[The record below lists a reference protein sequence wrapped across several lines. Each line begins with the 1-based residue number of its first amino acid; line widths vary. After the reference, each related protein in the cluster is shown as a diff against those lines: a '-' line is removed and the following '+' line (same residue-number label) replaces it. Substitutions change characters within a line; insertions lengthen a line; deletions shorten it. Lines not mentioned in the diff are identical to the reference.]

1 MDKCRV
7 TGLAVVAAAAVF
19 ADTVDPSHEVKWR
32 ADVTDGM
39 YNDAAN
45 WTDGVVPADGADG
58 HYGII
63 DFQSKDVTVRAPA
76 GGLTENSGTIFLGC
90 GAGTHTLTIDT
101 RGSFWEKKA
110 VKSINDWWY
119 SPFSLNL
126 TGSHVFNFEGGA
138 KNVAN
143 NDPVWK
149 FTDALF
155 TWTSTQL
162 TRQDFDLQSGTF
174 SFSKPLYLGSNG
186 GQVNFVIHPEASIQ
200 APGALQQRGNAV
212 THTTFLGGRHWLN
225 GIVLKDENAGRGT
238 TWLHV
243 TNDAFVASSGGL
255 SLGNRSA
262 INDAGNDGLATGCL
276 DVSGTARMEVTNEV
290 RVGSGKRDR
299 YNLRN
304 AGFLSLRDD
313 ASFYAHNE
321 VFVGDAQASTGTVT
335 MTERAVFDA
344 WSNVRI
350 GNLSN
355 AVGRVE
361 MSDDAVFHSR
371 GVFRPGSGQN
381 GAGDL
386 VMRDRARLDVGLATG
401 HWLSLGTGTGTARGR
416 VDMAD
421 ETVLTLGDWARIE
434 MTLGGDARAEI
445 VLSGHAQL
453 VGGLDSYVTNK
464 SEVVGNTSLELA
476 GESLL
481 STPAVYGAKPG
492 TCDPCM
498 SLVGDGGTLRA
509 AGNVSATAPFLSGCV
524 GTLRAGGL
532 KFDTHGFD
540 LIIDQDFSAAAD
552 APDAAFVKTGAGAL
566 TVRRASSHPRTR
578 VERGALVFGAG
589 VDRFG
594 RVLDVAPAAQLVLA
608 DASAAIV
615 ADEVVFTDT
624 LAIQLPEG
632 YELDQAHPVLVL
644 GTALTAAQL
653 AKVVVA
659 NPAEGRAYAFTT
671 SEDGKTVSVTVSA
684 ATAGV
689 LTWTGA
695 NGNTWQDAGNW
706 TPAGVPTHND
716 TATVASGAAIALD
729 GLASVGTLD
738 VTATAPVTVSG
749 ADALQ
754 VVGGVAVAPG
764 GALTLAAPVRAAGGA
779 TVKKTGAG
787 EATLSGANDATMTG
801 NWSLEGGVTTFASAA
816 ALGVDTVDAGALA
829 LSNCTFRYTGEAATV
844 TRPWALTGAFPAVFD
859 IVGDLTFADFRI
871 ALKQGDNGIV
881 KTGAG
886 VLTLEVPAGTTTLSS
901 WKESPRKSNVDPS
914 GHFAPSHGEVAS
926 WNGLGQLSVLEGR
939 LLIQGRGKAQTTV
952 KQEHHGAIG
961 GGNWAAAA
969 KPELYLKDVTMIQG
983 SGNGFHLQVDQQ
995 VRAGC
1000 PASSL
1005 VLDNADL
1012 TCNGLNLGYNKV
1024 NGNADEIHPSL
1035 AITNGTLNIGWNMS
1049 IPADVAGIS
1058 PIVRVGPGGAIRR
1071 ATSTVAG
1078 GVTFAR
1084 KIDAR
1089 FEDGGQ
1095 LEVGAPQ
1102 SLWLS
1107 STANGELAFT
1117 RGGGMKV
1124 NRVVCKT
1131 DRDVAFAFDG
1141 GCAEFTLNGGI
1152 SSADD
1157 PDKVCFRADAG
1168 GGELKV
1174 GAGVTHALAMPLR
1187 GEGAF
1192 TKTGAGT
1199 LILTNDLTYTVSDN
1213 QPVHTDKGT
1222 CTLKVANAGGVRVAE
1237 GTLFCVAGTTDA
1249 SARFSGTG
1257 TLGGTFGES
1266 FTLAVDREA
1275 ADGLT
1280 LAGAPRTVVADFGYT
1295 EEDPAPNGGSAV
1307 VAKVPDAD
1315 LFGATAWKAQNLGPG
1330 KVATFV
1336 RNAETGVVTA
1346 TFKSS
1351 GVVIYLR

>member
-1 MDKCRV
+1 MNKCIA
-7 TGLAVVAAAAVF
+7 TGLAAVAAAAVF
-19 ADTVDPSHEVKWR
+19 ADTVDPSHEVKWL
-32 ADVTDGM
+32 AGVTDGV

-45 WTDGVVPADGADG
+45 WTDGIVPADGADG

-76 GGLTENSGTIFLGC
+76 GGLTENSGTIFMGC

-155 TWTSTQL
+155 TWTSTQQ

-225 GIVLKDENAGRGT
+225 GIILKDGNSAQGA

-243 TNDAFVASSGGL
+243 TNDAVVASYGGL
-255 SLGNRSA
+255 SIGHRSA
-262 INDAGNDGLATGCL
+262 VNAEGRDGLSSGYL
-276 DVSGTARMEVTNEV
+276 DVSCTARMEVTNEV
-290 RVGSGKRDR
+290 CVGAGARSR

-304 AGFLSLRDD
+304 EGFLTLRDD
-313 ASFYAHNE
+313 ASFYANNN
-321 VFVGDAQASTGTVT
+321 VIVGDTQASTGTVT

-344 WSNVRI
+344 WSNVYI

-355 AVGRVE
+355 AVGRVLV
-361 MSDDAVFHSR
+361 SDDAVFHSR

-381 GAGDL
+381 GAGYL

-401 HWLSLGTGTGTARGR
+401 NWLSLGTGTGTALGR
-416 VDMAD
+416 VEMAD
-421 ETVLTLGDWARIE
+421 ETVLSLGDNARIE

-445 VLSGHAQL
+445 VLAGHAQL
-453 VGGLDSYVTNK
+453 VGGLNSYVTNK
-464 SEVVGNTSLELA
+464 SEIVGNTSLELA
-476 GESLL
+476 GESVAAL
-481 STPAVYGAKPG
+481 TGVFGAKPG
-492 TCDPCM
+492 TLEPCM
-498 SLVGDGGTLRA
+498 SLVGDGGTIRA
-509 AGNVSATAPFLSGCV
+509 AGNVVRATPFLSGCV
-524 GTLRAGGL
+524 GTLKAGGL
-532 KFDTHGFD
+532 TFDTHGFD
-540 LIIDQDFSAAAD
+540 LILDQDFAAADD
-552 APDAAFVKTGAGAL
+552 APDAAFVKTGAGTL
-566 TVRRASSHPRTR
+566 TVRRNSAHPRTC
-578 VERGALVFGAG
+578 VEQGALVFGAG

-594 RVLDVAPAAQLVLA
+594 RVLDVAPAARLVLA
-608 DASAAIV
+608 DTSASIV
-615 ADEVVFTDT
+615 ADEIVFTDA
-624 LAIQLPEG
+624 LAIQLPEE
-632 YELDQAHPVLVL
+632 YELDQAHPVLAL
-644 GTALTAAQL
+644 GTALTAEQL

-659 NPAEGRAYAFTT
+659 NPAEGRAYAFTAGA
-671 SEDGKTVSVTVSA
+671 DGKTVSVTVSA
-684 ATAGV
+684 ATAGAR
-689 LTWTGA
+689 TWTGA
-695 NGNTWQDAGNW
+695 NGGTWQDAGNW

-749 ADALQ
+749 TDALQ

-779 TVKKTGAG
+779 TVKKSGAG
-787 EATLSGANDATMTG
+787 EAVLSGANDATMAG
-801 NWSLEGGVTTFASAA
+801 NWSLEGGVTTFTSAA
-816 ALGVDTVDAGALA
+816 ALGVDSDDAGALA

-844 TRPWALTGAFPAVFD
+844 TRPWAITGAFPAVLD

-886 VLTLEVPAGTTTLSS
+886 TLALEAPAGTTTLSS
-901 WKESPRKSNVDPS
+901 WKESPRKGNADPN
-914 GHFAPSHGEVAS
+914 GHFATSNGEVSS
-926 WNGLGQLSVLEGR
+926 WDGLGQLSVLEGR
-939 LLIQGRGKAQTTV
+939 LLIQGRGKSQTTV
-952 KQEHHGAIG
+952 KQEHHGALG

-983 SGNGFHLQVDQQ
+983 SGSGFHLQVDQQ
-995 VRAGC
+995 VRAGS

-1012 TCNGLNLGYNKV
+1012 TCNGINFGYNKV
-1024 NGNADEIHPSL
+1024 NGNAEEIHPSL
-1035 AITNGTLNIGWNMS
+1035 AITNGTLNIAWNMT
-1049 IPADVAGIS
+1049 IPADVGGIS
-1058 PIVRVGPGGAIRR
+1058 PVVRVGPGGSLRR
-1071 ATSTVAG
+1071 VSSTGAG
-1078 GVTFAR
+1078 GITFTR
-1084 KIDAR
+1084 KLDAR
-1089 FEDGGQ
+1089 FEDGGL
-1095 LEVGAPQ
+1095 LEIGAPQ
-1102 SLWLS
+1102 NLYFGG
-1107 STANGELAFT
+1107 TADGEIVFA

-1124 NRVVCKT
+1124 HRFLGQNGNS
-1131 DRDVAFAFDG
+1131 DAALAFDG
-1141 GCAEFTLNGGI
+1141 GFAEFTLNDGI
-1152 SSADD
+1152 STVVN
-1157 PDKVCFRADAG
+1157 PVRTGLRAAAG
-1168 GGELKV
+1168 GGELRV
-1174 GAGVTHALAMPLR
+1174 AAGVTHALAIPLR

-1199 LILTNDLTYTVSDN
+1199 LVLTNDLGFSMQNNLPVYTE
-1213 QPVHTDKGT
+1213 KGT
-1222 CTLKVANAGGVRVAE
+1222 KTLKVANAGGVRIAE
-1237 GTLFCVAGTTDA
+1237 GTLFCVEGTTDA

-1266 FTLAVDREA
+1266 FTLAVAREA
-1275 ADGLT
+1275 EDGLT
-1280 LAGAPRTVVADFGYT
+1280 LAAAPRTIYADFGYT
-1295 EEDPAPNGGSAV
+1295 EEDPAPNGSAV

-1315 LFGATAWKAQNLGPG
+1315 LYGAIAWKAQNLGPS

-1346 TFKSS
+1346 SFKSS
-1351 GVVIYLR
+1351 GVVIYIR